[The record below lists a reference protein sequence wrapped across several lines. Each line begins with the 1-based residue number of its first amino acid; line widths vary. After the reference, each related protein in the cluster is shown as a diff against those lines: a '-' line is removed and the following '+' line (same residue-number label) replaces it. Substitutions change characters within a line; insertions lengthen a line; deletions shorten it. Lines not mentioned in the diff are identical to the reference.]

1 MIYAIAVALVLVLAT
16 VNGEQATPTLL
27 KAFEAFME
35 KYGKVYASP
44 AEMAK
49 RLEVFAANLEK
60 SNKMNA
66 QHLLLNGEAVFG
78 ITKFSDLT
86 SEEFQAQYLNYKP
99 LNRSDAPVW
108 EPSLTTVASEVNW
121 VEKGMTTPVK
131 DQGRCGSCWA
141 FGATEAIESYGA
153 ITGKY
158 DLLELAPQQITSC
171 DYTSYGCR
179 GGWAE
184 HAMQYVIDAGG
195 IMLEEDY
202 PYTSGASGYTGTCK
216 ADKSLFASS
225 ISSCSVVRA
234 GEDNREKALN
244 GGPRPYASLP
254 PPSRPTPA
262 ASLPSVTT
270 TLTTACRRWVTP
282 RTTGSSA
289 TRGTP
294 TGVRR
299 AISALPVAPISA
311 ESLMTSSSLPS
322 KAF

>member
-60 SNKMNA
+60 ANKMNA

-225 ISSCSVVRA
+225 ISSYSVVRA
-234 GEDNREKALN
+234 GEDNLEKALN
-244 GGPRPYASLP
+244 EGPPTVCLAATAFQTYTGGILTQCDNNVDHCVQAVGYTRDYWLIRNSWNTDWGEEGYIRIARGSDLCRV
-254 PPSRPTPA
+254 SDDVVVPA
-262 ASLPSVTT
+262 
-270 TLTTACRRWVTP
+270 
-282 RTTGSSA
+282 
-289 TRGTP
+289 
-294 TGVRR
+294 
-299 AISALPVAPISA
+299 
-311 ESLMTSSSLPS
+311 
-322 KAF
+322 F